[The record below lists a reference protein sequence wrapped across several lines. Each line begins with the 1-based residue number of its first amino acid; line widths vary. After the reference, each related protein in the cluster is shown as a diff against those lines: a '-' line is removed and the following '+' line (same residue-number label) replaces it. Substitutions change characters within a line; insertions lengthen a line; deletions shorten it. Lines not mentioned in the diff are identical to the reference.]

1 MGEAD
6 SRQNLRLPAPGAQ
19 PINRTRLS
27 CGVLAAKS
35 WRKIRT
41 RHGSR
46 SKDGRNDDVM
56 PRDVANRFF
65 LYGLLLLAIP
75 ALACSGDARIND
87 APDWTPADSDAEV
100 HPTRIVS
107 PPSTGT
113 LKTEA
118 IEVSGEPVGI
128 ACATCHGT
136 GEGTAES
143 FAQRTTNARAKD
155 SPRSM
160 HTEVVLAHGDLVCA
174 SCHEA
179 GSPDQLHI
187 AAGESFSLEESMRLC
202 SQCHGLIRTAY
213 DNGAHGGMRGYWD
226 LQRGPRER
234 NNCIA
239 CHNPH
244 SPAHPQVIPVA
255 GPKDKR
261 VYRRVHEGS
270 IIDQRFGKDQ
280 HE

>member
-1 MGEAD
+1 
-6 SRQNLRLPAPGAQ
+6 
-19 PINRTRLS
+19 
-27 CGVLAAKS
+27 
-35 WRKIRT
+35 
-41 RHGSR
+41 
-46 SKDGRNDDVM
+46 
-56 PRDVANRFF
+56 
-65 LYGLLLLAIP
+65 
-75 ALACSGDARIND
+75 
-87 APDWTPADSDAEV
+87 
-100 HPTRIVS
+100 
-107 PPSTGT
+107 
-113 LKTEA
+113 
-118 IEVSGEPVGI
+118 
-128 ACATCHGT
+128 
-136 GEGTAES
+136 
-143 FAQRTTNARAKD
+143 
-155 SPRSM
+155 
-160 HTEVVLAHGDLVCA
+160 
-174 SCHEA
+174 
-179 GSPDQLHI
+179 
-187 AAGESFSLEESMRLC
+187 MRLC